1 MQTEIRKQGI
11 CCGSD
16 ACGVETAGLC
26 RLYASFSVLH
36 NERIIRLYAKELCR
50 QKEHLR
56 VWLGVGDLCSVG
68 NCIEKAAK
76 PNALQDQR
84 SILAG
89 RTHGQFMTVRAQ
101 LQQCAAHIFVQIGWC
116 HRLQIAAINRILLL
130 CECLLL
136 LRGVS
141 VFLLTQDDVAIRNY
155 IVLTQLV
162 PDLQKM
168 VDEKKIIFSPAYQIA
183 ALTHKKQGFLL
194 EGIDSE

>member
-11 CCGSD
+11 CCGTD
-16 ACGVETAGLC
+16 ARSAETAGLC

-36 NERIIRLYAKELCR
+36 NECRIRLYAKELCR

-76 PNALQDQR
+76 PNALQNQR

-89 RTHGQFMTVRAQ
+89 RPHGQFMTVRTQ
-101 LQQCAAHIFVQIGWC
+101 LQQCTAHIFVQIGWC
-116 HRLQIAAINRILLL
+116 HRLQIAAINCILLI
-130 CECLLL
+130 CKRLLL

-141 VFLLTQDDVAIRNY
+141 IFLLTQDDVAIRNY

-183 ALTHKKQGFLL
+183 ALAHKKQGFLL

>member
-1 MQTEIRKQGI
+1 MQTEIRKQKI

-16 ACGVETAGLC
+16 ASGVEAAGLC
-26 RLYASFSVLH
+26 SLYASFSVLH

-162 PDLQKM
+162 PDLQQM